1 VTHEKFKEDSVR
13 IKIRGGTAAHHER
26 ALCET
31 CRWSTVIRGARL
43 GQEIVECSQLSYRNQ
58 RVPFPVVSCSGYT
71 DRNHPSI
78 REMEEMAWLLRS
90 DAHRSQIGFVQG
102 KRLPDEERFVLE
114 ED

>member
-1 VTHEKFKEDSVR
+1 VR
-13 IKIRGGTAAHHER
+13 IKIKGGTVAHHER
-26 ALCET
+26 PLCET

-43 GQEIVECSQLSYRNQ
+43 GQEIVECNQLSFQNQ

-90 DAHRSQIGFVQG
+90 DARRNQVRFVQG

>member
-1 VTHEKFKEDSVR
+1 VR
-13 IKIRGGTAAHHER
+13 IKIRGGTAVHPQGT
-26 ALCET
+26 LCET
-31 CRWSTVIRGARL
+31 CRWSTVIRGARF
-43 GQEIVECSQLSYRNQ
+43 GQEIVECSQLSYYNQ
-58 RVPFPVVSCSGYT
+58 RVPFPVVSCSGYA

-90 DAHRSQIGFVQG
+90 DTRRSQVGFVQG